1 MDKRKSSG
9 TIPLLICIAVLVACQ
24 IGAEVLYTATKYLP
38 FCLFG
43 LICLMPALTLFSVIL
58 FRFEIP
64 LKEKREAS
72 TDVDESP
79 DVESKRRKGLR
90 RTASGIGGALA
101 GAFRACAKFYNK
113 RRTVIASAVALA
125 INVILQIRFFVM
137 LMRMT
142 SIYTLS
148 YAYLIAVIVVFIV
161 LLSVEKWTA
170 HISEDGRDEFF
181 TAMKKNIRSVLILI
195 RTALLLLGVC
205 MVLKLLGVYDAQS
218 ILRIVLA
225 VFWYYT
231 SLFMIASFA
240 VALIKKTL
248 FVSPAFNIP
257 TPFSIGSSG
266 FGLIAYL
273 EENTGI
279 TMRSLWSI
287 RMIKGLIPYTL
298 LAIGMV
304 FWLSTGIVQVEAYE
318 HAAVYRFGYLSED
331 PLEPGLHLTL
341 PWPLDKVEKY
351 DTETVK
357 KLVIGYKSV
366 EDSDNTW
373 SGEHGTSEYR
383 LLLGSVDELVSI
395 NLRIEY
401 KISDLYKYVKSSAS
415 PDKLLEAQTYNLV
428 TSKTMHTDLETL
440 LTIDRNAFSSQFRQE
455 LIEQIKVY
463 DTGIEIVSV
472 VLESIHPPIDVADV
486 YQGIVSAEIDA
497 ERIILEAE
505 AYATTTVTKA
515 EAQSYKDISQA
526 NADKYS
532 KVADAEAAVAEF
544 MAGVEADKAY
554 PDSYRYYK
562 YMSAITKAYGSAK
575 LVIVGDGID
584 SSNIYFGN
592 IGQIATVQ

>member
-1 MDKRKSSG
+1 MNKKKSSG
-9 TIPLLICIAVLVACQ
+9 TLPLLICIAVLAACW

-43 LICLMPALTLFSVIL
+43 LICLMPALTLLTVVIFKL
-58 FRFEIP
+58 EIP
-64 LKEKREAS
+64 LKDKPELVADGESTEDEK
-72 TDVDESP
+72 P
-79 DVESKRRKGLR
+79 QKGFKS
-90 RTASGIGGALA
+90 AIKGIGVAILR
-101 GAFRACAKFYNK
+101 AFGACARFYNK

-125 INVILQIRFFVM
+125 VNITLQIRFLIM
-137 LMRMT
+137 LSRMT

-148 YAYLIAVIVVFIV
+148 YTYLIAVLVVFII

-170 HISEDGRDEFF
+170 HVSEEDRDEFF
-181 TAMKKNIRSVLILI
+181 VAMKKNIRSVLILI
-195 RTALLLLGVC
+195 RTALLLVGVS
-205 MVLKLLGVYDAQS
+205 MALKLLGFYDAQN

-225 VFWYYT
+225 VFWYYA
-231 SLFMIASFA
+231 SLFTIASFT

-248 FVSPAFNIP
+248 FTAPALNIP

-287 RMIKGLIPYTL
+287 KMIKGLVPYTL
-298 LAIGMV
+298 LAIGLV
-304 FWLSTGIVQVEAYE
+304 FWLSTGIVQVESYE
-318 HAAVYRFGYLSED
+318 HAAVYRFGHLSEKL
-331 PLEPGLHLTL
+331 LEPGIHLTL

-366 EDSDNTW
+366 EDTDNTW

-401 KISDLYKYVKSSAS
+401 KISDLYKYVKSSSS
-415 PDKLLEAQTYNLV
+415 PDKILEAQTYNLV
-428 TSKTMHTDLETL
+428 TDKTIHTDLETL
-440 LTIDRNAFSSQFRQE
+440 LTIDRNAFSTQFRQE
-455 LIEQIKVY
+455 LTERVKIY
-463 DTGIEIVSV
+463 DTGVEIVSV

-486 YQGIVSAEIDA
+486 YQSIVSAEIEA
-497 ERIILEAE
+497 EKIILEAE
-505 AYATTTVTKA
+505 AYASTTVTKA

-575 LVIVGDGID
+575 LIIVGDGID

-592 IGQIATVQ
+592 IGQVVTPQ